1 MISCSS
7 LSVRYGAD
15 APWIVRD
22 ADLSVAEGDFALLVG
37 RTGSGKSTLLG
48 SLNNLVP
55 RFTGGTREGRVV
67 IDGQDVTLLPPRDL
81 AHLVGWVGQDPMAGF
96 VTSSVEEELA
106 FAMEQLGYAPDR
118 MRTQVE
124 LVLDLLG
131 IAHLRRRNLRTLSG
145 GEQQRVAIGSVLT
158 AQPRVLVLDEPTSAL
173 DPVAA
178 EEVLAVLQRLVEDQG
193 TTVVIAEHRL
203 ERVVAQVDEVIRI
216 VDGYVSQGDPA
227 EMLVD
232 GPVPP
237 IVELGRELEWQPL
250 PLSIRA
256 ARRRAAGV
264 REELSLRK
272 GTNPDRWAPPPPA
285 RPELLTARGVTVR
298 YGARV
303 AVSDVDLGVGEGE
316 VVALMGRNG
325 SGKSSLLWA
334 LHGAGPR
341 HAGTVRIAEV
351 GGAKERRVALVPQN
365 PTDLLYL
372 ESVSAE
378 CAEADARAQAMP
390 GTTADMLSDLVGEVD
405 LDRHPRDLSEG
416 QRLAL
421 VLALQ
426 LVTGSRVI
434 LLDEP
439 TRGLDYEAKA
449 ALGAVVADLA
459 RGGRCVVI
467 ATHDVEFVARSCE
480 RVLVM
485 AEGDL
490 VADGPTRA
498 VLTRSPYLAPQVS
511 RIMAPVPA
519 LTTEDVTQAL
529 AGEPSE

>member
-15 APWIVRD
+15 APWIIRD
-22 ADLSVAEGDFALLVG
+22 AGLSVAEGDFALLVG

-203 ERVVAQVDEVIRI
+203 ERVIAQVDEVIRI
-216 VDGYVSQGDPA
+216 GEGQVRQGEPA
-227 EMLVD
+227 DMLTE

-237 IVELGRELEWQPL
+237 IVELGRALDWQPL

-256 ARRRAAGV
+256 ARRRAVGV
-264 REELSLRK
+264 REELTIRK
-272 GTNPDRWAPPPPA
+272 GSNPDRWSAGPPA

-303 AVSDVDLGVGEGE
+303 AVSDVDLRVGEGE

-334 LHGAGPR
+334 LHGADAR
-341 HAGTVRIAEV
+341 HAGTVRIA
-351 GGAKERRVALVPQN
+351 GDGRAKEQQVALVPQS

-372 ESVSAE
+372 ESVRAE
-378 CAEADARAQAMP
+378 CAEADGRAQALP

-459 RGGRCVVI
+459 RGGRCVLI